1 MSEFGRRNTA
11 GSNTEGYRYIR
22 DWAAI
27 RGRRGNPDA
36 SLTNCADATRRM
48 PKWVH
53 KTVFNALRQR
63 EEAVR

>member
-27 RGRRGNPDA
+27 RGRRGNLDA
-36 SLTNCADATRRM
+36 SFDQLCRRDEADAQ
-48 PKWVH
+48 VG
-53 KTVFNALRQR
+53 A
-63 EEAVR
+63 